1 VNDVIFG
8 VALASML
15 VASGASAAPKK
26 AGEPALPSP
35 AVKLTLAAG
44 PGGSPWRIQ
53 IVNEGQVPV
62 RIPADVR
69 LLGLEL
75 TPASDGKKK
84 PVVAK
89 CTLPDDSRPA
99 SDEGSELV
107 VPPTK
112 SWSATFDPL
121 FYCFGAKERAALVA
135 GTSVRA
141 RFGWTASGT
150 KPPYAVAPVGAGVGK
165 VTGVRSL
172 DADPV
177 ILAETVPLA
186 PSTAPDDAGENPVSL
201 TVPETMD
208 AARGIE
214 LGTTVTLVNGDTHA
228 LTVLY
233 RPEMLLFRV
242 VGPAGGVACGFTRQ
256 VLSPIRELYG
266 TVPAHGK
273 SSIGVLFGVT
283 CPAGTFDEPGL
294 YRVTP
299 KLDLTGASGR
309 SIGLKTWD
317 GAAIARKPLVVR
329 VRNPR
334 RPALPPK
341 PALD

>member
-1 VNDVIFG
+1 MKRVFFG
-8 VALASML
+8 AALASML

-26 AGEPALPSP
+26 AAEPALPAP
-35 AVKLTLAAG
+35 AVKLVLTAG
-44 PGGSPWRIQ
+44 PGGAPWRIQ

-62 RIPADVR
+62 RIPADAR

-75 TPASDGKKK
+75 TPTTDGKKK
-84 PVVAK
+84 PIVVK

-99 SDEGSELV
+99 SDEGNELV

-121 FYCFGAKERAALVA
+121 FYCFGPKERAALAA

-141 RFGWTASGT
+141 RFGWTTAGT
-150 KPPYAVAPVGAGVGK
+150 QPPYAVAPVGAGVGK
-165 VTGVRSL
+165 VANVRSL
-172 DADPV
+172 DAEPV
-177 ILAETVPLA
+177 TLAEAVPLA
-186 PSTAPDDAGENPVSL
+186 PSTMPEDTGENPVSL
-201 TVPETMD
+201 IVPETMD
-208 AARGIE
+208 ASRGID
-214 LGTTVTLVNGDTHA
+214 LGTTVTLVNGDGRA

-273 SSIGVLFGVT
+273 TSVGVLFDVT

-309 SIGLKTWD
+309 AIGLKSWD
-317 GAAIARKPLVVR
+317 GTAIARKPLVVR